1 MSIIRSS
8 PLLITYYAHAPSQG
22 QALWEEG
29 LIIFS
34 LCKNQLYIFKSLN
47 FSVSTRLMRSD
58 SLIKKTFAKILKI
71 MSIEGQS
78 IIIPTYNRRNAKII
92 HIFYKLPD
100 ECTSTKLWAAEKFVK
115 SGILNAYEFID
126 FVRSQNP
133 VLKFLKFLNSWGLLS
148 CKLFSYKKRILNRLV
163 SYRIS
168 L

>member
-1 MSIIRSS
+1 MTKPNITQTFSLSRQSPIQHIDSYFSLPSSVNSLQKLKLHLSIQMSIIRSS
-8 PLLITYYAHAPSQG
+8 PLLKTYYAHAPSQG

-100 ECTSTKLWAAEKFVK
+100 ECTSTKL
-115 SGILNAYEFID
+115 
-126 FVRSQNP
+126 
-133 VLKFLKFLNSWGLLS
+133 
-148 CKLFSYKKRILNRLV
+148 
-163 SYRIS
+163 
-168 L
+168 